1 MNLRRGKSTQ
11 GHINEQAGSGIR
23 VEKLA
28 PEGFLCMNLMI
39 PHPHQHPHHHNYH
52 HHQGW
57 NFCIFG
63 EPGSEPKKIKELKK
77 TRSKTRGKGRKRKR
91 GGEKEKRG

>member
-1 MNLRRGKSTQ
+1 MGSHLWEAT
-11 GHINEQAGSGIR
+11 ETGSG
-23 VEKLA
+23 EKSGLA
-28 PEGFLCMNLMI
+28 DK
-39 PHPHQHPHHHNYH
+39 
-52 HHQGW
+52 QGW

>member
-1 MNLRRGKSTQ
+1 MKRLVPRARNLKHTTVCLSSLQ
-11 GHINEQAGSGIR
+11 
-23 VEKLA
+23 
-28 PEGFLCMNLMI
+28 
-39 PHPHQHPHHHNYH
+39 
-52 HHQGW
+52 QGW

-63 EPGSEPKKIKELKK
+63 DPGSEPKKIKEPKK